1 MYITP
6 IGNYDKN
13 NNVAFS
19 AKINGITLPKK
30 TADTINKLS
39 SACREVIGRETHLLK
54 TPVGSTNATY
64 SKWSRSFNV
73 DVGDKSSLTVVTDKN
88 KLHSIQATHLDDKS
102 GMVKSFYIYNGCKTA
117 PNPVPCIN
125 YAQHYPCEPFS
136 GFDLSFNQ
144 GSKISKKEGNLIVN
158 LLSKINEKL
167 GI

>member
-1 MYITP
+1 MI
-6 IGNYDKN
+6 
-13 NNVAFS
+13 
-19 AKINGITLPKK
+19 
-30 TADTINKLS
+30 
-39 SACREVIGRETHLLK
+39 
-54 TPVGSTNATY
+54 
-64 SKWSRSFNV
+64 
-73 DVGDKSSLTVVTDKN
+73 TDKN

-117 PNPVPCIN
+117 PNTVPCIN